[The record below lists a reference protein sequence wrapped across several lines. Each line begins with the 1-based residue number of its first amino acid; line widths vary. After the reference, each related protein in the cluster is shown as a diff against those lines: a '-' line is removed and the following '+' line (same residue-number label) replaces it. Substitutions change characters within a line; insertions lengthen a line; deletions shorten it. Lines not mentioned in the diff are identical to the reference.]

1 MRKYLVIYEEAVSHI
16 WICNS
21 SLLDFLIYE
30 EIFFFSSVQC
40 CGSVIYWPPRSG
52 SVILLLWIWSLTIY
66 RRFKKFKKKVQLP
79 VWQHIF
85 TNGHKNIEV
94 GYVCGWS
101 AKNYPPGS
109 VIRGHRSK
117 DPDKYLRIPT
127 LLSCGVDIESK
138 QDKIYIKIKLHTI
151 QFACE
156 FYPAPHRR
164 DIARCRIVCTWG
176 SILVFSFS
184 GFADYL
190 FNLVPN
196 KIIYCIAN
204 TIDLCAPG
212 NRTTVWWTKP
222 CWTSPLHTVDILKFI
237 LVLYCQVCEEIL

>member
-1 MRKYLVIYEEAVSHI
+1 MGSVAKSYMRKSFLIYEEMLKYLTIYEEAVSHI

-127 LLSCGVDIESK
+127 LVK
-138 QDKIYIKIKLHTI
+138 MKHRFLHL
-151 QFACE
+151 
-156 FYPAPHRR
+156 RR
-164 DIARCRIVCTWG
+164 GQEV
-176 SILVFSFS
+176 
-184 GFADYL
+184 
-190 FNLVPN
+190 
-196 KIIYCIAN
+196 II
-204 TIDLCAPG
+204 
-212 NRTTVWWTKP
+212 
-222 CWTSPLHTVDILKFI
+222 
-237 LVLYCQVCEEIL
+237 